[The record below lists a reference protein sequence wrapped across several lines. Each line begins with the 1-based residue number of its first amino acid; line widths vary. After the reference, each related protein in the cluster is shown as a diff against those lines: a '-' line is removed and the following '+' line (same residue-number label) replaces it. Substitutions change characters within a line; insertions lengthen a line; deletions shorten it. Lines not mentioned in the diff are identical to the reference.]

1 MIRVRPTQPR
11 FRRIRLFAIPFL
23 LPLIRTLAPGGL
35 IATTESPFGFTPSKE
50 QWLLAPPAITIP
62 TRGLPATHTHV
73 PARLMFAIEDFR
85 NYAITMT
92 TVSNQNPALW
102 KAGIL

>member
-11 FRRIRLFAIPFL
+11 FRRIRFFAIPFL
-23 LPLIRTLAPGGL
+23 LPLVRTLAPGGL

-50 QWLLAPPAITIP
+50 QWLLAPSAITIP
-62 TRGLPATHTHV
+62 TRGLPATHTQV
-73 PARLMFAIEDFR
+73 PARSMSAIEDFR

-92 TVSNQNPALW
+92 TVSNQDPALW

>member
-11 FRRIRLFAIPFL
+11 FRRCRLFTIPSL
-23 LPLIRTLAPGGL
+23 LPLVRALVPDALT
-35 IATTESPFGFTPSKE
+35 ATAESPFGFTPSKE
-50 QWLLAPPAITIP
+50 QWLLAPSVITIP
-62 TRGLPATHTHV
+62 TRGLPATQTQV
-73 PARLMFAIEDFR
+73 PARSMSAIEDFQ

-92 TVSNQNPALW
+92 TVSNQDPTLW